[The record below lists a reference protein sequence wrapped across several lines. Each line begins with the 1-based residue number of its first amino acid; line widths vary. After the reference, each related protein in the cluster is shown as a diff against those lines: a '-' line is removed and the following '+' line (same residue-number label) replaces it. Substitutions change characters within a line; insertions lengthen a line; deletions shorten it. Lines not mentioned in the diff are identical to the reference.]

1 MKNRVEINNNWR
13 ELYSTNSK
21 IKFKIIMLISSFC
34 DYSHVYILVNGN
46 IRITGNAGPPA
57 ERTQAQIQT
66 PRQNDGRN
74 KDEKFKNCA
83 PFTDC
88 ISEIKN
94 TQICQCIFE

>member
-1 MKNRVEINNNWR
+1 
-13 ELYSTNSK
+13 
-21 IKFKIIMLISSFC
+21 MLISSFC
-34 DYSHVYILVNGN
+34 GYSRVYILVSGN
-46 IRITGNAGPPA
+46 IRIAGNAGPPA
-57 ERTQAQIQT
+57 ERTQAQIQA

-74 KDEKFKNCA
+74 KGEKFKNCA